1 MKHFWLGT
9 GILLFFL
16 IAGLLLTFAFCQI
29 HEPLSETLQDAAA
42 AALAGD
48 HEKAVFFANTAASK
62 WETYRSFTAS
72 VADHAPLEEMDAAFA
87 ILETY
92 MELGWWGEFAA
103 LCAQLS
109 QMAGAMAESQA
120 FVWWNLL

>member
-9 GILLFFL
+9 AILL
-16 IAGLLLTFAFCQI
+16 LLLLSGFLTTMTFSRI
-29 HEPLSETLQDAAA
+29 HPPLQEILNSAEA

-48 HEKAVFFANTAASK
+48 ETKAAFFADTARSRWKKYRSLTAA
-62 WETYRSFTAS
+62 
-72 VADHAPLEEMDAAFA
+72 VADHAPLEEMDAAFSV
-87 ILETY
+87 LETY
-92 MELGWWGEFAA
+92 AQLGWWGEFAA

>member
-9 GILLFFL
+9 GILL
-16 IAGLLLTFAFCQI
+16 LLLLSGVLTTAAFNRI
-29 HEPLSETLQDAAA
+29 HPPLQKTLDSAGA
-42 AALAGD
+42 AALAG
-48 HEKAVFFANTAASK
+48 EPIKAVFFADTARSRWEKYRSITAA
-62 WETYRSFTAS
+62 

-87 ILETY
+87 LLEVYET
-92 MELGWWGEFAA
+92 LGWWGEFAA

-109 QMAGAMAESQA
+109 QMAEAMTESQA